1 MKLQTNHN
9 RFAMP
14 RAGQSPGPRGRSPHL
29 WKIILS
35 CIWAC
40 AAVLTAPAQTPSAKE
55 IIRKADE
62 RLRGNS
68 SYAELTMQIIR
79 PEWKRTMTM
88 KSWSK
93 GTKYALVYIVA
104 PAKDK
109 GTVSLKI
116 GNEMWNWLPSIE
128 RSIKVSPSMMMQS
141 WMGSDFTNDDLIRQ
155 SSIVE
160 DYTHRL
166 IGRETFQDTD
176 CYKIELIPKPEAPVV
191 WGKIVAWV
199 TVKEYNQLKVEYYD
213 EDGTLINVMTGYDL
227 KMLDGRLLPTRWEMV
242 PANEQGHKTVMTYN
256 SIDFNIPLEDG
267 FFSKQNM
274 NRVR

>member
-1 MKLQTNHN
+1 M
-9 RFAMP
+9 
-14 RAGQSPGPRGRSPHL
+14 RA
-29 WKIILS
+29 IAFTFI
-35 CIWAC
+35 
-40 AAVLTAPAQTPSAKE
+40 AVLCCTSLAAQSLTAKE

-62 RLRGNS
+62 RMRGKSNFAQLS
-68 SYAELTMQIIR
+68 MEIIR
-79 PEWKRTMTM
+79 PEWKRTMSM

-93 GTKYALVYIVA
+93 GTEYALVYVVS

-160 DYTHRL
+160 DYEHRIVGEEKL
-166 IGRETFQDTD
+166 ENFD
-176 CYKIELIPKPEAPVV
+176 CYKLELIPKPEAPVV
-191 WGKIVAWV
+191 WGKILTWV
-199 TVKEYNQLKVEYYD
+199 TKKEFNQLKVEYYD
-213 EDGTLINVMTGYDL
+213 EDGELINVMTGSDL
-227 KMLDGRLLPTRWEMV
+227 KTLDGRLLPTRWEMV
-242 PANEQGHKTVMTYN
+242 PADKTGHKTVMTYTD
-256 SIDFNIPLEDG
+256 IDFNVELSDD